1 MSPSAGVTA
10 PLVTHLQHVAF
21 AALVLHRMGG
31 LVQWIRQQPV
41 PAGNIVDEA
50 LGLGFGMTVGAP
62 FDVQRVYELVG
73 LDTGTSG
80 VMAWKDAEAQIIG
93 RTVDHLL
100 RAIARPD
107 HAPFCAARVAD
118 LMLALH
124 ELDFADPD
132 AAVELE
138 KDHLARLA
146 HAIASEH
153 GPIGPA
159 LLNRVPEYPRGE
171 LAPHAAAK
179 MGKPWFEAF
188 GPSAAAFPGPEW
200 EDPFDD
206 SVLRDGRDPQ
216 TTRMRHVAGW

>member
-1 MSPSAGVTA
+1 MSPAASVTA
-10 PLVTHLQHVAF
+10 PLVTHQQHVAF
-21 AALVLHRMGG
+21 AALVLHRMGA
-31 LVQWIRQQPV
+31 LVHWIRQQPV

-80 VMAWKDAEAQIIG
+80 VMVWKDAEAQIIG
-93 RTVDHLL
+93 RTIDHLL

-107 HAPFCAARVAD
+107 QAPFCAARVAD
-118 LMLALH
+118 MMLALH
-124 ELDFADPD
+124 ELDFADAA
-132 AAVELE
+132 AAVEMERCYLV
-138 KDHLARLA
+138 RLSQ
-146 HAIASEH
+146 AIASQR

-159 LLNRVPEYPRGE
+159 LLTRVPEYPRGA
-171 LAPHAAAK
+171 LAPHATAK

-188 GPSAAAFPGPEW
+188 GPSAASFPGPEW

-206 SVLRDGRDPQ
+206 SALKDGRDPK
-216 TTRMRHVAGW
+216 TTRMGHAAGW